1 MMLPSLRRLF
11 LINQQR
17 RRWADHY
24 FPPLTTRS
32 SARCRRRCDESSLL
46 LTPPNIITTT
56 TLSFLFCESS
66 HQHHQLLL
74 RSSSAD
80 ELRKSSRISRTF
92 HSSPYFHR
100 NSNAENENT
109 NLTINKTNEEVSPDV
124 DQDGSSSSNHG
135 ENKSIITNNNNH
147 QMDEL
152 SSFFTDIPGATKT
165 KSKKLVILYTCKV
178 CNTRSAKQI
187 THHAYQHGVVLVRCP
202 TCQNLHLIADRLGWF
217 EERGSDGRGWD
228 VEQLV
233 NEVNEASSDD
243 GETSSSRGG
252 VKVVKTEE
260 DVLELTLQD
269 IMGSS
274 STK

>member
-1 MMLPSLRRLF
+1 MILLPSRL
-11 LINQQR
+11 
-17 RRWADHY
+17 
-24 FPPLTTRS
+24 
-32 SARCRRRCDESSLL
+32 
-46 LTPPNIITTT
+46 
-56 TLSFLFCESS
+56 
-66 HQHHQLLL
+66 
-74 RSSSAD
+74 
-80 ELRKSSRISRTF
+80 F

-100 NSNAENENT
+100 NSNAENEND
-109 NLTINKTNEEVSPDV
+109 NLSIINNNKANEEVSPDV
-124 DQDGSSSSNHG
+124 DQDGSSRSNHG
-135 ENKSIITNNNNH
+135 NENNKSITPTTTNNNNNNHH
-147 QMDEL
+147 QINESS
-152 SSFFTDIPGATKT
+152 SSFFTDIPGATNT